1 MTKEDASVNWQNWL
15 KNNRTLAGLLGG
27 LVALFLVIWAVEAA
41 FKRPSAPVPAAMP
54 KGGAAFQVVGFYEN
68 KVAGDGIPSS
78 RVSFDAHYR
87 QLTSVSPLW
96 FSVNTDGTVSDT
108 GYDNSLVTDAHSH
121 HISVVPLF
129 TNAQGSTNV
138 LWSAATRLKAAKSI
152 AAVVKQD
159 HLDGA
164 NIDFE
169 LLNPASRTDLS
180 DFVYDLS
187 QQLHP
192 MHKVVAVS
200 VFPLVGL
207 PASINGAY
215 DYHALAQN
223 ADYLVLMAYDHHYSG
238 GPPGPVA
245 SYGWVQQNVAAALKQ
260 APAKRLVLSIGMYGY
275 DWVNNGAAGAAAT
288 VPDVTAKQMA
298 SRYGARIRYIASES
312 QNEFTYSQSGVAHVV
327 WFMGDRS
334 AKARVALAR
343 QYHLAGV
350 SLWRLGME
358 DPQFWSNVP

>member
-1 MTKEDASVNWQNWL
+1 MDWQDWL
-15 KNNRTLAGLLGG
+15 KNNRTMAAIVGG
-27 LVALFLVIWAVEAA
+27 LIALLLVIWAVEAA
-41 FKRPSAPVPAAMP
+41 FKPSSAPAPAAMP
-54 KGGAAFQVVGFYEN
+54 KGRGPFQVVGFYEN

-78 RVSFDAHYR
+78 RVSFDAHHR

-96 FSVNTDGTVSDT
+96 FAVNTDGTVTDT

-121 HISVVPLF
+121 HIPVVPLF

-138 LWSAATRLKAAKSI
+138 LWSAATRHKAAKSI
-152 AAVVKQD
+152 AAVVKTD
-159 HLDGA
+159 NLDGA

-169 LLNPASRTDLS
+169 LLNPSSRADLS
-180 DFVYDLS
+180 DFVHDLAL
-187 QQLHP
+187 QLHP
-192 MHKVVAVS
+192 MHKIVAVS

-215 DYHALAQN
+215 DYHALAQS
-223 ADYLVLMAYDHHYSG
+223 ATYLVLMAYDHHYSG

-260 APAKRLVLSIGMYGY
+260 APANRLVLSIGMYGY

-288 VPDVTAKQMA
+288 VPDVTAKEMA
-298 SRYGARIRYIASES
+298 ARYGAPVRYIASES
-312 QNEFTYSQSGVAHVV
+312 QNEFTYSQGGVSHVV

-358 DPQFWSNVP
+358 DPQFWGNVP